1 MRFALTNVDMT
12 PSTPAIEDSI
22 KEIYQDYLQQCSVGD
37 LPMLLYAHFG
47 NFDHN
52 QSELT
57 LRTIEKVLADVHMKR
72 SAIKHFCNLLIEVLQ
87 NISSHSALDL
97 SGHSQSFLLVNSSEN
112 TERLVAGNLIL
123 ASEIA
128 PLQQHLESLSKLNP
142 AELHKQY
149 VETLCADSPS
159 DKGGAGLGLI
169 MIFRKLGESVKW
181 RLNTLGG
188 TFGYFVLDLHIRRD

>member
-72 SAIKHFCNLLIEVLQ
+72 SAIKHFCNLFFFRLLRFAKRYNVIVGLCRHGRKDTCWLGKPGNPEEQYRKPAIAIFLYEMRIAEAFI
-87 NISSHSALDL
+87 IS
-97 SGHSQSFLLVNSSEN
+97 
-112 TERLVAGNLIL
+112 
-123 ASEIA
+123 
-128 PLQQHLESLSKLNP
+128 
-142 AELHKQY
+142 
-149 VETLCADSPS
+149 
-159 DKGGAGLGLI
+159 
-169 MIFRKLGESVKW
+169 
-181 RLNTLGG
+181 
-188 TFGYFVLDLHIRRD
+188 

>member
-1 MRFALTNVDMT
+1 MSFAHANADMT

-22 KEIYQDYLQQCSVGD
+22 KEIYQDYLHQCSVGD
-37 LPMLLYAHFG
+37 LSMLLYAYFG

-57 LRTIEKVLADVHMKR
+57 LRTIEKVLADVRVKR

-87 NISSHSALDL
+87 NVSRHSALDI
-97 SGHSQSFLLVNSSEN
+97 SGHSQSFVLVGASGN
-112 TERLVAGNLIL
+112 TERLISGNLIL
-123 ASEIA
+123 ASEIG
-128 PLQQHLESLSKLNP
+128 PLKEQLETLSKLNA
-142 AELHKQY
+142 AELHKKY
-149 VETLCADSPS
+149 VETLCSEIPN

-181 RLNTLGG
+181 RLETMGG
-188 TFGYFVLDLHIRRD
+188 TYGYFVLDLHISRD